1 VMLMPLVRRY
11 PRLFWPILVAAAALL
26 VAGLALLTS

>member
-1 VMLMPLVRRY
+1 MLMPLVRRY
-11 PRLFWPILVAAAALL
+11 PRLFWPILVATAALL